1 MGASASPTQPAS
13 GWFARFRKPAREDM
27 PTVAFM
33 ACTVVLVVIGAV
45 TSNTAFDLGGLAP
58 LIIAMAWTTLID
70 KQVLHEKL
78 ESDRQGLVRRLE
90 SDTHN
95 LMCRLDAD
103 KLELRRELEVFR
115 RATGVTVH
123 VQDNESDTYVHGR
136 SILLDAKGRGG
147 WESIRLYAPI
157 GLWSNSASKDAW
169 LNALTSELGQSVH
182 NLKMVAALP
191 ADKQVLLDV
200 SVPMLRRFATAPGTD
215 MCFAPPAGHDQI
227 AAAPFGVAVFA
238 DRGRAEYRSVLGFM
252 GRPASKGHKTLTNT
266 IVLDGE
272 PASRILI
279 DWFDNCLLR
288 NYSANVLL
296 GGAGGYG
303 GDVLDERI
311 DAIVRGYYH

>member
-1 MGASASPTQPAS
+1 MGASADSGQPAS

-45 TSNTAFDLGGLAP
+45 TSNAAFDLGGLAP
-58 LIIAMAWTTLID
+58 LIIALAWTTLID

-78 ESDRQGLVRRLE
+78 D
-90 SDTHN
+90 SDTQR
-95 LMCRLDAD
+95 LMRRLDAD
-103 KLELRRELEVFR
+103 KLELYRELEMFR

-136 SILLDAKGRGG
+136 SILLEAKGRGG

-169 LNALTSELGQSVH
+169 LNALASELGDSVH

-191 ADKQVLLDV
+191 ADKQVLLEV
-200 SVPMLRRFATAPGTD
+200 SVPMLRKFAAAPGTD

-238 DRGRAEYRSVLGFM
+238 DRGRAEYRSVLAFM

-296 GGAGGYG
+296 GGDGGYG
-303 GDVLDERI
+303 EDVLDERI
-311 DAIVRGYYH
+311 EAIARGYYHQP